1 MDKKAVINYLWKLH
15 KGVFNVEDALVV
27 VEDYCMEHAKDREQY
42 VELFV
47 ETVLMTGLLVP
58 LCRYVLDKHKRE
70 HHIITVYR
78 NINDKS
84 IITIY

>member
-1 MDKKAVINYLWKLH
+1 MDKKTVINYLWKLH
-15 KGVFNVEDALVV
+15 NGVLNVEDALVV

-42 VELFV
+42 VELFI

-58 LCRYVLDKHKRE
+58 LCRYVLDKHKRK